1 MKKTIFKAFVMAF
14 LFLFSFANSAL
25 QAQDVETKEYIIGG
39 INVSGVQFLD
49 PIAVANLSGLKG
61 GDKLVI
67 PSTDLGNAIKKLWK
81 TGLFGHIDILIER
94 IEGEKIFLNITLQ
107 ERPKISRLEFIGV
120 KKGSRTSLA
129 EKLGGVRGSI
139 ITDAI
144 TKNMKLGVKKFYAEK
159 GFNNADVNVV
169 QTRDSLLQNAVILK
183 VKIKKNSKVKVR
195 DILVEGNTA
204 ITDKKIQRT
213 MKIKKKSWKRIFNN
227 AKFIAKK
234 FEEDKDKIIEL
245 YNTKGYRDA
254 RIVSDCVYAVSPKR
268 VMVKM
273 SVEEGKKHYF
283 RNIYWEG
290 NYKYTDEQL
299 AKYLG
304 IQKGDVY
311 DRALLDKKISLSMTD
326 IDISSLYMDDGYLFF
341 RINPIES
348 VIDGDSVDIKMQIY
362 EGQQANINSVIINGN
377 TKTSDHVVLREIRTI
392 PGQKFSRRQ
401 IIRTNQALGALG
413 FFDAEK
419 IQINPIPHPE
429 SGTVDVEYKLVE
441 KPSDQLELS
450 GGWGGFQGFV
460 GTLGVSFNNFSLRKA
475 GKLRNWRP
483 VPTGDGQRLSVRAQA
498 NGRAF
503 QSYSLSFT
511 EPWLGGKKPNSLTVS
526 LSHSIQNRG
535 IGAPASQQGKLQM
548 SSITFNLGRRL
559 KFPDD
564 YFVLSNA
571 LTYQRISLRN
581 SPISGSLFDTGVANT
596 ITFGTTLSRSSI
608 ANPTFPREGSS
619 FTLSGTLTPPFSL
632 LAGQKSKQEYDK
644 MAQADKFN
652 LIEYYKIMLDAS
664 MFAPVFGKL
673 VFHSRFH
680 FGSLN
685 AYNKNLGVGP
695 FERFQ
700 MGGSGLTNQNMLIGV
715 DLIGLRGYADNVI
728 VPQDPSNRSGS
739 PTLGTLYNK
748 YVMELR
754 YPISLN
760 PAATIFVLGFA
771 EGGNTYLN
779 FETFNPFKVY
789 RSVGVGARIFMPAF
803 GMIGI
808 DWGQALDNVPG
819 RSDGGKQNFTFTI
832 GQQLR

>member
-1 MKKTIFKAFVMAF
+1 MAF
-14 LFLFSFANSAL
+14 LFLFSFAGTHL
-25 QAQDVETKEYIIGG
+25 RAQEVETKEYIIGG

-94 IEGEKIFLNITLQ
+94 TEAQKIFLNITLQ

-159 GFNNADVNVV
+159 GFNNAEVNIV
-169 QTRDSLLQNAVILK
+169 QVRDSILQNAVILK

-195 DILVEGNTA
+195 DILIEGNTEV
-204 ITDKKIQRT
+204 TDKKIQRV
-213 MKIKKKSWKRIFNN
+213 MKTKKKSWKRIFNN

-234 FEEDKDKIIEL
+234 FEEDKEKIINL
-245 YNTKGYRDA
+245 YNTKGYRNA
-254 RIVSDCVYAVSPKR
+254 RIVSDCVYNVSNKR
-268 VMVKM
+268 VMVKINI
-273 SVEEGKKHYF
+273 EEGRKHYF

-290 NYKYTDEQL
+290 NYKYTSEQL

-304 IQKGDVY
+304 IQKGDIY

-348 VIDGDSVDIKMQIY
+348 VADGDSVDIKMQIY

-450 GGWGGFQGFV
+450 GGWGGFQGFI

-483 VPTGDGQRLSVRAQA
+483 VPTGDGQRLAVRAQA

-535 IGAPASQQGKLQM
+535 IGLPAGNPNVGKLQM
-548 SSITFNLGRRL
+548 SSITVNLGRRL

-564 YFVLSNA
+564 YFVLSNS
-571 LTYQRISLRN
+571 LTYQRIGLNNYRIGS
-581 SPISGSLFDTGVANT
+581 SLFDTGVANT
-596 ITFGTTLSRSSI
+596 FTFGTTLSRSSI

-619 FTLSGTLTPPFSL
+619 FTLTGTLTPPFSL
-632 LAGQKSKQEYDK
+632 LAGQKTKAEYDK
-644 MAQADKFN
+644 MEQSKKFN
-652 LIEYYKIMLDAS
+652 LIEYYKVMFDAS
-664 MFAPVFGKL
+664 MFAPVIGKL

-680 FGSLN
+680 FGVLG

-715 DLIGLRGYADNVI
+715 DLTGLRGYQDNI
-728 VPQDPSNRSGS
+728 ITPQDPGNRVGQ
-739 PTLGTLYNK
+739 TLGTLYNK

-760 PAATIFVLGFA
+760 PAATIFILGFA

-779 FETFNPFKVY
+779 FDTYNPFKVY

-808 DWGQALDNVPG
+808 DWGQGLDSVPG
-819 RSDGGKQNFTFTI
+819 VNGGGRQNFTFTI